1 MFLEVKFLPS
11 QRLGDR
17 KLSSLMVTLQGE
29 GSQMLKKESCNLEKE
44 ALIFFFFFF
53 LHPKEAEIE
62 FSITHF

>member
-44 ALIFFFFFF
+44 ALIFFFFTSQRGRDRVFKNTF
-53 LHPKEAEIE
+53 LK
-62 FSITHF
+62 

>member
-44 ALIFFFFFF
+44 ALIFFFF

-62 FSITHF
+62 FSRTHF